1 MLLVYPRAT
10 GRGET
15 EIVIAENHDCVLH
28 VLTPEQAV
36 QFATRLLSVALEEAA
51 LARSAHF
58 LSGGEVID
66 GGSQS

>member
-1 MLLVYPRAT
+1 MLLIYPRAT

-28 VLTPEQAV
+28 VMTPEQAV

-51 LARSAHF
+51 LSRSAYF
-58 LSGGEVID
+58 LSGGEVVDCD
-66 GGSQS
+66 GKP